1 MNKSP
6 SLTTIR
12 VRPHHTRLVRA
23 SRRRRR
29 LSPVR
34 IGAALVE
41 FAMVA
46 PLMIL
51 FTLGM
56 IEIGRM
62 TMVKQILVNISREG
76 SRLATLPNSTNQ
88 TVQSSVQTLLSGS
101 GIRGATISV
110 SPSSIATA
118 PSGSMVSVAITVPA
132 QNVSWLSTP
141 LFMAGKNVQA
151 ATSMRKESL

>member
-29 LSPVR
+29 LSRVR

-88 TVQSSVQTLLSGS
+88 MVQSNVQTLLSGS
-101 GIRGATISV
+101 GIQGATVSV

-118 PSGSMVSVAITVPA
+118 PSGSMVSVSITVPA